1 MIGDLTLTCTTLIEI
16 FAIHTIRNPY
26 TVASTC
32 VSSSDVFW
40 VPLKLA
46 TVCERFGHLAARFEH
61 YGRIYRHHESQ

>member
-32 VSSSDVFW
+32 VSSSDVFLGA
-40 VPLKLA
+40 PK
-46 TVCERFGHLAARFEH
+46 ARNSLRAFWPPS
-61 YGRIYRHHESQ
+61 GQI